1 MSGHSKWS
9 QIKRTKG
16 AKDAKRGVL
25 FSKLSKKI
33 TIAAKSGSSD
43 PALNFQLRTE
53 IEAARAEGMP
63 NDNIDRAIKK
73 ASDKGAAALTEAIY
87 EGYGPFGT
95 AFLVE
100 VATDNTNR
108 AVQLIK
114 HSFTKHGGSLGAMG
128 SVAWQF
134 ETKGQILVERPQGV
148 SQFPI
153 SPPKADPPR
162 ADNSQ
167 NKTPDLA
174 ELEMAAIDA
183 GAEDVRES
191 EDGLEVYSK
200 PENLQTVKKA
210 LEDAGA
216 SIVQAQIIKESSQGV
231 DLTEEQKPKVD
242 TLFAELEDHEDV
254 VAVHTSANL

>member
-33 TIAAKSGSSD
+33 TIAAKSGNSD

-53 IEAARAEGMP
+53 IDNARAEGMP
-63 NDNIDRAIKK
+63 NDNIERAIKK
-73 ASDKGAAALTEAIY
+73 ATDKDSVQMTEAIY

-108 AVQLIK
+108 AVQHIK
-114 HSFTKHGGSLGAMG
+114 HAFSKHDGSLGAMG

-134 ETKGQILVERPQGV
+134 ETKGQILVENN
-148 SQFPI
+148 SQSPI
-153 SPPKADPPR
+153 S
-162 ADNSQ
+162 NSQ
-167 NKTPDLA
+167 NKIPGMA
-174 ELEMAAIDA
+174 ELELIAIDA

-191 EDGLEVYSK
+191 EEGLEVYTK
-200 PENLQTVKKA
+200 PELLQSIKTVLA
-210 LEDAGA
+210 TAGA
-216 SIVQAQIIKESSQGV
+216 NIAQAQIIKESSQGV

-242 TLFAELEDHEDV
+242 ALFAELEDNEDV